1 MTIYRLPT
9 QGRTANP
16 YRGSY
21 PNRVASFS
29 GSRGA
34 YHVELNNGARYVF
47 TRNEVLAADAR
58 LGSLLGM
65 EFSELTGRNPHD
77 VERMTVADYAGVM
90 FVIRTCR
97 VLQTQTRNE
106 RRAVERDSY
115 AGSNVFTRGE
125 ADR

>member
-21 PNRVASFS
+21 PNRIASVS

-34 YHVELNNGARYVF
+34 YHIELNNGARYVM
-47 TRNEVLAADAR
+47 TRNELLGEDMPR
-58 LGSLLGM
+58 LGV
-65 EFSELTGRNPHD
+65 EFSDATGRNPHE
-77 VERMTVADYAGVM
+77 VERMALADYAGVL

-97 VLQTQTRNE
+97 MLQTQTRNE
-106 RRAVERDSY
+106 RRIAERDTY
-115 AGSNVFTRGE
+115 ARNVFESGE